1 MQLLYYWQCNY
12 YILAAVVHLP
22 LLLSVNCYTLL
33 ITAGDCVCNIME
45 YSLEAIHQTDAD
57 LESVMKSIG
66 NLDQSMLMKKNKDV
80 LVNFVRSLADV
91 ANKNQ
96 SILRSA
102 AAEIDELKSDNLKS
116 QRSLISL
123 QQEVIQ
129 NKSEQLDSVKNTV
142 KTEIKTWANVV
153 TKSCSGN
160 QNMGAPKK
168 LIREAVKS
176 VIGEHDR
183 SCNIVVFGAV
193 EVKEQ
198 DKDDVPVTDE
208 LYVKKIFENIGVQP
222 YYETYYRAGKEK
234 AGTSRPLIVKMGS
247 PVVVSEVLA
256 NAKLLKESRFYGK
269 CFLAPDRSPEERI
282 EHRKLIDEMKKRRGE
297 EPEKYF
303 YIRKGEVCCSERTEK
318 DTAS

>member
-1 MQLLYYWQCNY
+1 M
-12 YILAAVVHLP
+12 
-22 LLLSVNCYTLL
+22 
-33 ITAGDCVCNIME
+33 
-45 YSLEAIHQTDAD
+45 
-57 LESVMKSIG
+57 
-66 NLDQSMLMKKNKDV
+66 
-80 LVNFVRSLADV
+80 
-91 ANKNQ
+91 
-96 SILRSA
+96 
-102 AAEIDELKSDNLKS
+102 
-116 QRSLISL
+116 
-123 QQEVIQ
+123 IQ
-129 NKSEQLDSVKNTV
+129 KKSEQLDSVKNTV
-142 KTEIKTWANVV
+142 KTGIKTWANVV

-269 CFLAPDRSPEERI
+269 CFLAQDRSPEERI

-318 DTAS
+318 DTAYS